1 MHIQKCISVS
11 QTEIMR
17 DKVSLHF
24 NFTDKA
30 SAIDHNRA
38 RIVHCVNRVSLDF
51 MLNMRSVC
59 NHDATILRLHA
70 ILAPPHMI
78 KAGAYDH

>member
-1 MHIQKCISVS
+1 
-11 QTEIMR
+11 MR
-17 DKVSLHF
+17 DKVSFHVD
-24 NFTDKA
+24 FTDKA

-38 RIVHCVNRVSLDF
+38 RIVHYVNRVSLDF

-70 ILAPPHMI
+70 ILAPPRMI